1 MALTKVQQAE
11 IDKLIFQNKKASD
24 IVDELVGKQQAS
36 TRDVQDYVKSQKTL
50 QGALKTITHR
60 TKDIANAG
68 DEATRTA
75 AAKEVEVLAKK
86 VIKAMQNQ
94 NKE

>member
-1 MALTKVQQAE
+1 MALTKEQQAA

-36 TRDVQDYVKSQKTL
+36 TRDVQEYVKSQKTL

-68 DEATRTA
+68 DEASRTA

-86 VIKAMQNQ
+86 VIKALQNQ

>member
-1 MALTKVQQAE
+1 MALSKAQQTE
-11 IDKLIFQNKKASD
+11 IDKLIFQNKKTSD
-24 IVDELVGKQQAS
+24 IVDELVGKQQAI
-36 TRDVQDYVKSQKTL
+36 TRDVQEYVKSQKTL

-68 DEATRTA
+68 DEASRTA
-75 AAKEVEVLAKK
+75 AAKEVEILAKK

-94 NKE
+94 SKE